1 MAGKPNA
8 KRKASGKTYMLGTCA
23 ADMTSHGGFKW
34 PTKGSVKCPDWSPRA
49 ECGNGLHGLLM
60 GAGNGNYLS
69 RDPDAIWLVVEI
81 DAKAVVEIGGKI
93 KVPAGRVIFAGDK
106 FTATEKIIGLG
117 ANRATCV
124 GATAMAGDR
133 GTAMAGDLGTAT
145 AGNSGT
151 ATAGNRG
158 TATAGY
164 SGTATAGDFG
174 TATAG
179 NSGTATAGNRG
190 TATAGYSGTATAG
203 ESGTATA
210 GYSGTASGKVGSII
224 CIKWWDEKKYR
235 YCMTVGYPGEDGIEL
250 DTKYR
255 VDARGRF
262 VKA

>member
-8 KRKASGKTYMLGTCA
+8 KRKASGKTYMLRTCA

-164 SGTATAGDFG
+164 SGTA
-174 TATAG
+174 
-179 NSGTATAGNRG
+179 
-190 TATAGYSGTATAG
+190 
-203 ESGTATA
+203 
-210 GYSGTASGKVGSII
+210 SGKVGSII